1 VESVLNR
8 LYDRGVGP
16 QLLLDRGDTFL
27 SDSYCVG
34 SGLFSMVAIRS
45 VSTVLDLNVEP
56 VIYRLCVFPLQLT
69 KKDSNGLRF

>member
-1 VESVLNR
+1 LCSTIIPESVFNRLGIVESVLNR

-34 SGLFSMVAIRS
+34 SGLFSLVATRS
-45 VSTVLDLNVEP
+45 VSTVLDLYVEP
-56 VIYRLCVFPLQLT
+56 VIY
-69 KKDSNGLRF
+69 